1 MEHELELRRARQRAI
16 HRVLG
21 MLRSPIMLM
30 CLPDRVEAERLCAEH
45 AIAGGV
51 IPPSLEVWHE
61 GRCGRCGRALTVP
74 ESIASGIGPVCE
86 GLA

>member
-1 MEHELELRRARQRAI
+1 MEDELELRRARQRAI

-45 AIAGGV
+45 AITA
-51 IPPSLEVWHE
+51 LDLLNY
-61 GRCGRCGRALTVP
+61 GRRQAQ
-74 ESIASGIGPVCE
+74 EA
-86 GLA
+86 